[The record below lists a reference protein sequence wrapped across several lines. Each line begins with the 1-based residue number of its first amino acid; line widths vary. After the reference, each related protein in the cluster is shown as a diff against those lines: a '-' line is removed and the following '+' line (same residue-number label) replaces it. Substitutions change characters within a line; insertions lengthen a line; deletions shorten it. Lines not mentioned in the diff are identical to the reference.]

1 MSCNH
6 DCKSCGSNCGK
17 KADLIFEPNKLNNI
31 KKIIGV
37 LSGKGGVGKS
47 LVTSMLAVN
56 LAKEGY
62 KVGILDA
69 DITGPSIPKAFG
81 LESGIG
87 GDEHIMYPA
96 QTKAGIKVMSINLLM
111 DNPEA
116 PVLWRGPVVGS
127 ALKQFYSDT
136 LWEDLD
142 YLLID
147 MPPGTSDVAITVFQ
161 SIPVDG
167 VVLVSTPQDL
177 VKMIVGK
184 AVNMANQMNIKIVGL
199 VENMAYME
207 CPCCGNPIYPF
218 GPTKLIEVAEHYDI
232 KPIASLPINPNL
244 AKFVDAGDIESIDV
258 SSFDVVRNAVEDF
271 NN

>member
-1 MSCNH
+1 MACNH
-6 DCKSCGSNCGK
+6 DCKSCGENCGK
-17 KADLIFEPNKLNNI
+17 NTSLIFEPNPENDI

-37 LSGKGGVGKS
+37 VSGKGGVGKS
-47 LVTSMLAVN
+47 MVTSMLALN
-56 LAKEGY
+56 LANQGY

-81 LESGIG
+81 LKSGIG
-87 GDEHIMYPA
+87 GTDSLMFPA
-96 QTKAGIKVMSINLLM
+96 QTAKGIKVMSINLLM

-116 PVLWRGPVVGS
+116 PVLWRGPVFAG

-177 VKMIVGK
+177 VSMIVGK
-184 AVNMANQMNIKIVGL
+184 AVNMCDQMKIKIVGL
-199 VENMAYME
+199 VENMAYMN

-218 GPTKLIEVAEHYDI
+218 GPTKLIEVADHYNI
-232 KPIASLPINPNL
+232 RPIASLPINPEL
-244 AKFVDAGDIESIDV
+244 AKYVDNGKLEEADA
-258 SSFDVVRNAVEDF
+258 SSFDQVRKAVEEF
-271 NN
+271 